1 MIAQKKR
8 NIIGLMGTTLINNV
22 LYMFLNTFMVSYFVT
37 LTNYDYKII
46 SLYYIASFIF
56 IMLTFLLLGKIIKEK
71 MKVPIYRVGIVFY
84 CIYILMIALLKEKI
98 VDYYLYLGTF
108 YGIVQ
113 GLFWSAGHSLINQNV
128 ADKSNSFISVRSM
141 ISKTL
146 KIIFPIIFGVSIE
159 LTSFSYIARIIL
171 ILSFLQFSFSLLIK
185 EEQTE
190 EKKKYN
196 LKEYFEYLRK
206 NTNKKMKSFYNM
218 VVCDGIVSYLL
229 ETIITLMIVITFKE
243 NISLGILTT
252 IYSVFSI
259 ISVYIF
265 QNRLKNNKT
274 ILKISTVGI
283 VLSIVLLVIDISKT
297 TIILYNFISSV
308 FLVLLRNNAEEKR
321 YAIVNS
327 DEKLK
332 ENYLVEHQIVSE
344 LSLNISRIIGYAL
357 LFVASLSINMVIL
370 KVLLGIIALI
380 VIAYAKMMID
390 IGEDKKHIK
399 HRNLLK
405 YYSKE

>member
-22 LYMFLNTFMVSYFVT
+22 LYMFLNTFMVAYFVT

-71 MKVPIYRVGIVFY
+71 MKVPIYRVGIIFY

-98 VDYYLYLGTF
+98 VDYYLYLGAF

-128 ADKSNSFISVRSM
+128 ADKSNSFISIRSM

-185 EEQTE
+185 DEQTE

-196 LKEYFEYLRK
+196 LKEYFEYLKK
-206 NTNKKMKSFYNM
+206 NTNKKMKSFYKM

-259 ISVYIF
+259 VSVYIF
-265 QNRLKNNKT
+265 QNKLKNNKT
-274 ILKISTVGI
+274 ILKISTLGV
-283 VLSIVLLVIDISKT
+283 VLSIVLLLIDISKT

-344 LSLNISRIIGYAL
+344 LSLNISRIVGYAL

-380 VIAYAKMMID
+380 VVAYAKMMID
-390 IGEDKKHIK
+390 IGENKKVYT
-399 HRNLLK
+399 N
-405 YYSKE
+405 S

>member
-1 MIAQKKR
+1 METQKKR

-22 LYMFLNTFMVSYFVT
+22 LYMFLNTFMVAYFVT

-46 SLYYIASFIF
+46 SLYYIASFVF
-56 IMLTFLLLGKIIKEK
+56 IMLTFLLLGKTIKEK
-71 MKVPIYRVGIVFY
+71 MKVPIYRVGIIFY

-98 VDYYLYLGTF
+98 VDYYLYLGAF

-128 ADKSNSFISVRSM
+128 ADKSNSFVSVRSM

-185 EEQTE
+185 DEQTE
-190 EKKKYN
+190 EEKKYN
-196 LKEYFEYLRK
+196 LKEYFGYLKK
-206 NTNKKMKSFYNM
+206 NTNKKMKSFYKM

-259 ISVYIF
+259 LSVYIF
-265 QNRLKNNKT
+265 QKKLKNNKT
-274 ILKISTVGI
+274 ILKISTVGV
-283 VLSIVLLVIDISKT
+283 VLSIVLLLIDISKT

-344 LSLNISRIIGYAL
+344 LSLNISRIIGYAF

-380 VIAYAKMMID
+380 VVAYAKMMID
-390 IGEDKKHIK
+390 IGQDKK
-399 HRNLLK
+399 K
-405 YYSKE
+405 YE

>member
-22 LYMFLNTFMVSYFVT
+22 LYMFLNTFMVAYFVT

-56 IMLTFLLLGKIIKEK
+56 IMLTFLLIGKTIKEK
-71 MKVPIYRVGIVFY
+71 TKVPIYRVGIVFY

-98 VDYYLYLGTF
+98 VDYYLYLGAF

-113 GLFWSAGHSLINQNV
+113 GLFWSAGHSIINQNV
-128 ADKSNSFISVRSM
+128 ADKANSFISVRSM

-185 EEQTE
+185 DEQTE

-196 LKEYFEYLRK
+196 LKEYFEYLKK
-206 NTNKKMKSFYNM
+206 NTNKKMKSFYKM

-259 ISVYIF
+259 VSVYIF
-265 QNRLKNNKT
+265 QNKLKNNKT
-274 ILKISTVGI
+274 ILKISTLGV
-283 VLSIVLLVIDISKT
+283 VLSIVLLLIDISKT

-327 DEKLK
+327 DENLK

-380 VIAYAKMMID
+380 VVAYAKMMID
-390 IGEDKKHIK
+390 IGEDKKVHT
-399 HRNLLK
+399 NT
-405 YYSKE
+405 

>member
-1 MIAQKKR
+1 
-8 NIIGLMGTTLINNV
+8 
-22 LYMFLNTFMVSYFVT
+22 
-37 LTNYDYKII
+37 
-46 SLYYIASFIF
+46 
-56 IMLTFLLLGKIIKEK
+56 MLTFLLIGKTIKEK
-71 MKVPIYRVGIVFY
+71 TKVPIYRVGIVFY

-98 VDYYLYLGTF
+98 VDYYLYLGAF

-113 GLFWSAGHSLINQNV
+113 GLFWSAGHSIINQNV
-128 ADKSNSFISVRSM
+128 ADKANSFISVRSM

-185 EEQTE
+185 DEQTE

-196 LKEYFEYLRK
+196 LKEYFEYLKK
-206 NTNKKMKSFYNM
+206 NTNKKMKSFYKM

-259 ISVYIF
+259 VSVYIF
-265 QNRLKNNKT
+265 QNKLKNNKT
-274 ILKISTVGI
+274 ILKISTLGV
-283 VLSIVLLVIDISKT
+283 VLSIVLLLIDISKT

-327 DEKLK
+327 DENLK

-380 VIAYAKMMID
+380 VVAYAKMMID
-390 IGEDKKHIK
+390 IGEDKKVHT
-399 HRNLLK
+399 NT
-405 YYSKE
+405 

>member
-22 LYMFLNTFMVSYFVT
+22 LYMFLNTFMVAYFVT

-46 SLYYIASFIF
+46 SLYYIASFVF
-56 IMLTFLLLGKIIKEK
+56 IMLTFLLLGKTIKEK
-71 MKVPIYRVGIVFY
+71 MKVPIYRVGIIFY

-98 VDYYLYLGTF
+98 VDYYLYLGAF

-128 ADKSNSFISVRSM
+128 ADKSNSFISIRSM

-185 EEQTE
+185 DEQTE

-196 LKEYFEYLRK
+196 LKEYFEYLKK
-206 NTNKKMKSFYNM
+206 NTNKKMKSFYKM

-259 ISVYIF
+259 VSVYIF
-265 QNRLKNNKT
+265 QNKLKNNKT
-274 ILKISTVGI
+274 ILKISTLGV
-283 VLSIVLLVIDISKT
+283 VLSIVLLLIDISKT

-344 LSLNISRIIGYAL
+344 LSLNISRIVGYAL

-380 VIAYAKMMID
+380 VVAYAKMMID
-390 IGEDKKHIK
+390 IGENKKVYT
-399 HRNLLK
+399 N
-405 YYSKE
+405 S

>member
-1 MIAQKKR
+1 METQNKR

-22 LYMFLNTFMVSYFVT
+22 LYMFLNTFMVAYFVT

-46 SLYYIASFIF
+46 SLYYIASFVF
-56 IMLTFLLLGKIIKEK
+56 IMLTFLLLGKTIKEK

-84 CIYILMIALLKEKI
+84 CIYILMIALSKEKI
-98 VDYYLYLGTF
+98 VDYYLYLGAF

-185 EEQTE
+185 DEQIEEE
-190 EKKKYN
+190 KKYN
-196 LKEYFEYLRK
+196 LKEYFEYLKK

-259 ISVYIF
+259 
-265 QNRLKNNKT
+265 L
-274 ILKISTVGI
+274 
-283 VLSIVLLVIDISKT
+283 
-297 TIILYNFISSV
+297 SV
-308 FLVLLRNNAEEKR
+308 FHGQQHTVQLTVPFLCPGILLHVLA
-321 YAIVNS
+321 
-327 DEKLK
+327 
-332 ENYLVEHQIVSE
+332 
-344 LSLNISRIIGYAL
+344 
-357 LFVASLSINMVIL
+357 VIL
-370 KVLLGIIALI
+370 PGRLPIP
-380 VIAYAKMMID
+380 
-390 IGEDKKHIK
+390 
-399 HRNLLK
+399 
-405 YYSKE
+405 